1 MPYAKRVSVLQQTR
15 MLIAKATRN
24 AFQRKRKETI
34 ASKIFKSAR
43 NVFNK
48 EEVNYDNYSDW

>member
-1 MPYAKRVSVLQQTR
+1 MQDAKRASMLQQTHV
-15 MLIAKATRN
+15 LAANATRN

-34 ASKIFKSAR
+34 ASKNFKSAR